1 MSVNINIDINPMDFF
16 NFKKIVKELENYM
29 LTKEF
34 IEIKTKKNKGIIL
47 DMGVLGNLY
56 VMSNDNFRY

>member
-1 MSVNINIDINPMDFF
+1 MDFF